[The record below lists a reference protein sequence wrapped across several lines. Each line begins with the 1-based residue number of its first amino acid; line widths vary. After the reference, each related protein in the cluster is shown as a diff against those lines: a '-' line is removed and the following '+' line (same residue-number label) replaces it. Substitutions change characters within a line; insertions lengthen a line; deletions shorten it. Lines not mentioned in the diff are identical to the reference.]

1 MIGGTEKKQSRRK
14 RVCPGLSFFFYKG
27 GALLV
32 PAAEGKQNKSK
43 GDVWGEPAAGPP

>member
-1 MIGGTEKKQSRRK
+1 MEPRK
-14 RVCPGLSFFFYKG
+14 NNQGENGCALVCLFFYKG